1 MHRLLTGGP
10 NILKDNATEERG
22 ENARLQAFIGA
33 IAIGDLVK
41 STLGPKG
48 MDKILQGTDRQQ
60 SVRVTNDGATILEQM
75 DIDNEIAQLMVE
87 LSKSQDSEIGDGT
100 TSVIVLTGEFLSLAK
115 PLLIT
120 MSSGTLIGRLEGWNL
135 CDSFY
140 FSIMT
145 ATTIGFGDFSP
156 STRAGRT
163 VAIALIPVMLAAA
176 ANVLARVS
184 LFITRN
190 RTRRLFESPAERA
203 EWLTEAQAIE
213 MDLDGNGRV
222 SKSEYVLYMLLETG
236 IIDREECLVL
246 EEQFERFDVTKS
258 GYIESGDLKAMKKF
272 RENLQRKSRR
282 GE

>member
-1 MHRLLTGGP
+1 VSGILLWSS
-10 NILKDNATEERG
+10 AV
-22 ENARLQAFIGA
+22 
-33 IAIGDLVK
+33 IAIGTRLV
-41 STLGPKG
+41 
-48 MDKILQGTDRQQ
+48 Q
-60 SVRVTNDGATILEQM
+60 SETTAATAKLRTQRKNTILDFYEQHM
-75 DIDNEIAQLMVE
+75 PDLLKFKQPETNEAEENKEAAPIAQEPAWPLAAASPPKQTHGRHE
-87 LSKSQDSEIGDGT
+87 NPSQWKL
-100 TSVIVLTGEFLSLAK
+100 LTRSLAK

-145 ATTIGFGDFSP
+145 ATTIGFGNFSP

-163 VAIALIPVMLAAA
+163 VAVALIPVMLAAT
-176 ANVLARVS
+176 ANVLARVT

-190 RTRRLFESPAERA
+190 RTRRLFERPAERA

-222 SKSEYVLYMLLETG
+222 SKSEYVLYMLFETG
-236 IIDREECLVL
+236 IIDREECVVL